1 MSILYVGFVAS
12 RRHHLGVVLRV
23 VYRDG
28 IVYFFVLFSSNLVWL
43 LLLLYARVGIPEIPH
58 LPALTD
64 VGFTAGIKTRS

>member
-43 LLLLYARVGIPEIPH
+43 LLLLYARVGIIDPPS
-58 LPALTD
+58 
-64 VGFTAGIKTRS
+64 TRMD